1 MSRQTLGLD
10 RTLNDYIAAAGDPEH
25 PVAARLRQE
34 TAKMPNAGLQV
45 SVEQGQ
51 LLAFLV
57 RLSGARSVLEVGT
70 FCGYSALWMAL
81 ALPADGR
88 LVACDINAEWTA
100 VGRRHWDEAGV
111 GDRIDLRIAPA
122 VDSLASL
129 IDGGGT
135 GSFDMAFIDADKAGY
150 PAYFEA
156 ALTLLRDGGLMV
168 FDNTLYGGA
177 VADPA
182 AGGTS
187 GTIRA
192 FNAALAADRRV
203 DRVLVPIGD
212 GMTLVRKRS

>member
-1 MSRQTLGLD
+1 MSRETLGLD

-25 PVAARLRQE
+25 PVATRLRLE
-34 TAKMPNAGLQV
+34 TETMPNGGLQI

-57 RLSGARSVLEVGT
+57 RLTGARSVLEVGT

-88 LVACDINAEWTA
+88 LVACDINADWTA

-111 GDRIDLRIAPA
+111 GARIDLRVAPA
-122 VDSLASL
+122 AETLAGL
-129 IDGGGT
+129 VGEGGAA
-135 GSFDMAFIDADKAGY
+135 SFDMAFIDADKAGY
-150 PAYFEA
+150 PAYFETV
-156 ALTLLRDGGLMV
+156 LTLLRHGGLMV
-168 FDNTLYGGA
+168 FDNTLYSGG

-182 AGGTS
+182 AGGTA

-192 FNAALAADRRV
+192 FNAALAADGRV

-212 GMTLVRKRS
+212 GMTLVRKR